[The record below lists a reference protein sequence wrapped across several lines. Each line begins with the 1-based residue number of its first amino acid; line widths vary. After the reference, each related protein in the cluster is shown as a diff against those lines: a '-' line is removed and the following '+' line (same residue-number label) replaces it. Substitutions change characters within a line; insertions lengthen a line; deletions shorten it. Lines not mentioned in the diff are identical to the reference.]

1 MFFSTYREFK
11 IQVFD
16 MGPISPN
23 LGSIA
28 PHPSIFMKFFLG
40 VEDNPRIIILGTGA
54 GFLRWIKIYGLF

>member
-23 LGSIA
+23 IGSTA
-28 PHPSIFMKFFLG
+28 PRPSIFMKIFLVG
-40 VEDNPRIIILGTGA
+40 VLTPRIII
-54 GFLRWIKIYGLF
+54 